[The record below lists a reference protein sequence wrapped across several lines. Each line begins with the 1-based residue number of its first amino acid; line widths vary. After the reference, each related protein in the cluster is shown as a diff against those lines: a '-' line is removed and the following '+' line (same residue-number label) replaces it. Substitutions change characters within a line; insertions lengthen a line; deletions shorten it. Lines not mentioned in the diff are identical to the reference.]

1 MAIQINRFASKDV
14 TFSDFSAIRE
24 TILTAAREAEA
35 AGKHDSITIELDG
48 TYHFLTEPL
57 VLSATENPEL
67 LSLDITLRSRLSRGA
82 TLQSWRHA
90 FGKDFVQS
98 ESTPCLYTCQ
108 LPKEPDGKYPRFNE
122 LFLNGK
128 HIEGTHSPMWVNRVA
143 LTPEERSGEVKRK
156 GLYVPLT
163 IAKQLAS
170 GEMGATEILM
180 CIEWQFATLHVAG
193 VDLSD
198 TCEFDGVPHALVTLR
213 EGEMDYFCT
222 TMTFLNIGNR
232 NCFFRNSP
240 AFLSEPNT
248 YAYDYEK
255 GIIYLLLEAPLAPEL
270 FAVEYATLENLIHIE
285 GLKNVTLEDL
295 CFTGATS
302 KYACDNTYIA
312 GQANYVVRGVGRLRH
327 AAVLLENVRNATV
340 RRCTF
345 EHLGCNGIQVVD
357 GAVNLKIEE
366 CNFENVGM
374 CAVTVGN
381 LSAVWDEPKNRNYNV
396 YIENNYFKHIGYDY
410 PAAPCIHVGM
420 VDHLRIRHNTIKECS
435 YSAMSVGWGWAR
447 VPYELGE
454 KCNVRD
460 AEIAYNYIENYMDV
474 LRDGG
479 AIYVLGGN
487 ANPDTTPHRFNFVHD
502 NFAILEKSGTG
513 EKYGYYCDGSSTN
526 WDVSHNAIVNCARPI
541 FSQHTVPSAYTFH
554 NHIHDIY
561 IAAPKDTVE
570 HSYCHAPHRDTLF
583 YDIHIVENPT
593 LAALEAAHPEV
604 AAIRQNAGCKI
615 KF

>member
-1 MAIQINRFASKDV
+1 MQD
-14 TFSDFSAIRE
+14 
-24 TILTAAREAEA
+24 
-35 AGKHDSITIELDG
+35 
-48 TYHFLTEPL
+48 
-57 VLSATENPEL
+57 
-67 LSLDITLRSRLSRGA
+67 
-82 TLQSWRHA
+82 
-90 FGKDFVQS
+90 
-98 ESTPCLYTCQ
+98 ESNPCLYTCQ

-128 HIEGTHSPMWVNRVA
+128 HIEGTHSPMWVNRIA
-143 LTPEERSGEVKRK
+143 LTAEERSGEVKRK
-156 GLYVPLT
+156 GLYVPLP
-163 IAKQLAS
+163 IAKQLAE
-170 GEMGATEILM
+170 GVMGSTEILM
-180 CIEWQFATLHVAG
+180 CIEWQFATLHAAG
-193 VDLSD
+193 VDLTD
-198 TCEFDGVPHALVTLR
+198 TCELGGETHALVTLR

-222 TMTFLNIGNR
+222 TMNFLNIGNR

-248 YAYDYEK
+248 YAYDYER
-255 GIIYLLLEAPLAPEL
+255 GIIYLLLDAPLAPEML
-270 FAVEYATLENLIHIE
+270 AVEYATLENLIHIE

-295 CFTGATS
+295 CFTGVTS

-327 AAVLLENVRNATV
+327 AALLLENVQGVTV

-345 EHLGCNGIQVVD
+345 EHMGCNGIQAVD
-357 GAVNLKIEE
+357 GTVNLKIEE

-374 CAVTVGN
+374 CAITVGN
-381 LSAVWDEPKNRNYNV
+381 LSAVWDEPKNRNYNLR
-396 YIENNYFKHIGYDY
+396 IENNYFKHIGYDY

-420 VDHLRIRHNTIKECS
+420 VDHLRILHNTIKECS

-447 VPYELGE
+447 VAYELGE

-487 ANPDTTPHRFNFVHD
+487 ANPDTTTHRFNFMHD
-502 NFAILEKSGTG
+502 NFAILEKSGDG

-526 WDVSHNAIVNCARPI
+526 WDVSHNAIVNCARAL

-561 IAAPKDTVE
+561 VAAPKNMVE
-570 HSYCHAPHRDTLF
+570 YSYCHAPFRDTLF
-583 YDIHIVENPT
+583 YDLHIVDDPT
-593 LAALEAAHPEV
+593 LEALEAAHPEV
-604 AAIRQNAGCKI
+604 IAIRENAGCKL